1 MLTFETV
8 AAGKPSG
15 NAALSSYYL
24 TQSLPQE
31 VADIARYYTKGTL
44 RADST
49 ESAEGTSELRPDLHP
64 LVVKGLG
71 LQPER
76 SLTKDEIG
84 ALLAGR
90 RADGKKISGKVYS
103 SLRQYVDPKTGE
115 MKKKTPL
122 GAVDFTLTPDKSVS
136 LAWAF
141 APPAEQVIIW
151 QAHRDAAQEA
161 MVYLEAHIARA
172 SKGDG
177 GKDGWDPGHTAWIA
191 FDHHTARPT
200 LTFAVEKDGQKVTE
214 VFSVPV
220 PGDPDLH
227 THFLVPNAVFVE
239 NGRVGSFDL
248 KYLSGLIKEAGA
260 LYQAHLAHHLRDR
273 LQASVSL
280 DPQTG
285 MARLDAIPDEIR
297 THFSKRRQSGEDAA
311 RIYAKE
317 QGLDWDTLPAK
328 RRAGLLNAATQ
339 GTATGPDGVRRG
351 RQRKDDMAD
360 FADWRRQAEALGW
373 EYTGL
378 PTSTETLPKL
388 SPEERLQKAYEEALP
403 WLEKALEQRAVIG
416 VGEVRT
422 AALRG
427 LIAHG
432 IEKTADVDAVAELF
446 MQQGV
451 RQNGEA
457 TRLYAQDTTEPRQA
471 KLTTMLHVSQERT
484 FIALAKQ
491 AAADRGDAL
500 PSDQVTRATNQT
512 GIKFTPEQSEA
523 IHRLAEGGRL
533 GVMIGA
539 AGMGKTT
546 SLQPLVSAWND
557 QGREVHGIALAW
569 RQADELAD
577 AGIAQQ
583 RIKAL
588 SVFEQAAAK
597 GEIALSSRSVVVV
610 DEMGLL
616 GTRQGLKLLHL
627 QQQYGF
633 RMVWMGDPKQLG
645 SIEAGPI
652 IELSRRA
659 LGAEQVPEILTTQRQ
674 QTERERT
681 IAGLFREGKAAEA
694 LAMKRQ
700 DGTAQMVPGG
710 HPEAIERVAELVK
723 ERLTANAEDQRYSLT
738 VSAPTNADAHQLGV
752 AIRQARRELGQ
763 VGPDRMTVTAIGQGG
778 AEYPMA
784 IAAGDKVRLFVST
797 RTVDAF
803 GSIGRN
809 GSVLTVLEADKAG
822 MRVRNAKG
830 REGRITWKAL
840 ADKTGRIRLA
850 YGEAMTTHTAQGS
863 TATEHIY
870 ALPSGSGAVTGFAA
884 YSSGTRHRQ
893 ASYLVLSE
901 GIESAE
907 VARSRPLNDGRKIET
922 EDAWANAAANLSRQ
936 PAKELAIDLL
946 ADAVSIRKGAA
957 RALQDGMRRIQ
968 QRGGITHLH
977 HKFARH
983 RDTQALAP
991 VVAALE
997 RTVARQREVIERI
1010 KELAP
1015 AVAQAVRNRL
1025 ERSTGPRHDRGQ
1037 GPRIGH

>member
-1 MLTFETV
+1 MLTYETV

-31 VADIARYYTKGTL
+31 VADIARYYTKGTV

-49 ESAEGTSELRPDLHP
+49 DSAEGTSELRPDLHP

-76 SLTKDEIG
+76 PLTKDEIG

-90 RADGKKISGKVYS
+90 RADGKKITGKEYS
-103 SLRQYVDPKTGE
+103 TLREYVDPKTGE
-115 MKKKTPL
+115 TKKKTPL
-122 GAVDFTLTPDKSVS
+122 GAIDFTLTPDKTVSV
-136 LAWAF
+136 AWAF

-151 QAHRDAAQEA
+151 QAHREAAQEA
-161 MVYLEAHIARA
+161 MVYLEEHIARA
-172 SKGDG
+172 SKGKG

-200 LTFAVEKDGQKVTE
+200 LTLAVEKDGQKATE

-248 KYLSGLIKEAGA
+248 KYLSGLIKETGA
-260 LYQAHLAHHLRDR
+260 LYQAHLAHQLRDR

-285 MARLDAIPDEIR
+285 MARLDAIPDEVR
-297 THFSKRRQSGEDAA
+297 THFSKRKQSGEEAA

-339 GTATGPDGVRRG
+339 GTTIGADGIPRG
-351 RQRKDDMAD
+351 RRRKDDMAD
-360 FADWRRQAEALGW
+360 FADWRRQAKEIGW

-378 PTSTETLPKL
+378 PPSAPQPAL
-388 SPEERLQKAYEEALP
+388 SPKERLQQAYEEALP

-432 IEKTADVDAVAELF
+432 IENTADVNAVAELF
-446 MQQGV
+446 MTQGV
-451 RQNGEA
+451 RQNGET
-457 TRLYAQDTTEPRQA
+457 TRLYAQDTPEPRQV
-471 KLTTMLHVSQERT
+471 KLTTALHVSQERT
-484 FIALAKQ
+484 FITLAKE

-500 PSDQVTRATNQT
+500 SFVQVNRAISQT

-546 SLQPLVSAWND
+546 SLQPLVRAWTE
-557 QGREVHGIALAW
+557 QGRDVHGIALAW

-577 AGIAQQ
+577 AGIPQAH
-583 RIKAL
+583 IKAL
-588 SVFEQAAAK
+588 SVFEGAATK
-597 GEIALSSRSVVVV
+597 GEIALSSTSVVVV

-616 GTRQGLKLLHL
+616 GTRQGLALLQL
-627 QQQYGF
+627 QQQHGF

-681 IAGLFREGKAAEA
+681 IAGLFREGKASEA

-700 DGTAQMVPGG
+700 DGTAEMVPGG
-710 HPEAIERVAELVK
+710 KADVIERVAALVK
-723 ERLTANAEDQRYSLT
+723 ERLTANVADRRYSLT
-738 VSAPTNADAHQLGV
+738 VSAPTNADAHRLGV
-752 AIRQARRELGQ
+752 AIRQARREMGQ
-763 VGPDRMTVTAIGQGG
+763 VGPDRLTVTAIGQGG

-797 RTVDAF
+797 RAVGER

-809 GSVLTVLEADKAG
+809 GSVLTVLDADEAG

-830 REGRITWKAL
+830 REGRIAWKTL
-840 ADKTGRIRLA
+840 SDKAGRIRLA
-850 YGEAMTTHTAQGS
+850 YGEVMTTHTAQGS

-870 ALPSGSGAVTGFAA
+870 ALPSGSGAVNGFAA
-884 YSSGTRHRQ
+884 YSSGTRHRN
-893 ASYLVLSE
+893 ASYIVVSE

-907 VARSRPLNDGRKIET
+907 VARARPINDGRKIET
-922 EDAWANAAANLSRQ
+922 ADAWANVAANLSRQ
-936 PAKELAIDLL
+936 PKKELALDLL
-946 ADAVSIRKGAA
+946 AAAISVRKGAA
-957 RALQDGMRRIQ
+957 RSLQDGMRRIQ
-968 QRGGITHLH
+968 QQGGQTHLH
-977 HKFARH
+977 HKFARY
-983 RDTQALAP
+983 RDAGALAP

-997 RTVARQREVIERI
+997 RTVSRQREVIERI

-1015 AVAQAVRNRL
+1015 AVAQAVRHRL
-1025 ERSTGPRHDRGQ
+1025 ERSTGPRHEHGQ
-1037 GPRIGH
+1037 GHRIGH